1 MKTKNTLVVPLLFA
15 ASASCESSASA
26 DQSMAAGAAAANL
39 GAAPASSKDAHDGH
53 VVTAKI
59 RGLRNT
65 DGGVMAFLH
74 ASEDTFPK
82 KFNQAAHRARRRS
95 LNGTSI
101 SLKFDSVDPGTY
113 ALVVIHDENG
123 NGKMDK
129 NFVGFPKE
137 GIGASNVKKGRPSWS
152 TAKFTVAED
161 RSVSVSMQY
170 FGGDQ

>member
-1 MKTKNTLVVPLLFA
+1 MKTKNTLAVPLLFA
-15 ASASCESSASA
+15 VSASCESSASA

-39 GAAPASSKDAHDGH
+39 VAAPASSEDADDGH

-59 RGLRNT
+59 RGLRNA

-74 ASEDTFPK
+74 GSEDTFPK
-82 KFNQAAHRARRRS
+82 KFNQAAHRARKRQLSGGSTS
-95 LNGTSI
+95 LQFRG
-101 SLKFDSVDPGTY
+101 VQPGTY
-113 ALVVIHDENG
+113 AVVVFHDENG

-152 TAKFTVAED
+152 TAKFTVGQD
-161 RSVSVSMQY
+161 MSVTVSMQY
-170 FGGDQ
+170 FGGDE